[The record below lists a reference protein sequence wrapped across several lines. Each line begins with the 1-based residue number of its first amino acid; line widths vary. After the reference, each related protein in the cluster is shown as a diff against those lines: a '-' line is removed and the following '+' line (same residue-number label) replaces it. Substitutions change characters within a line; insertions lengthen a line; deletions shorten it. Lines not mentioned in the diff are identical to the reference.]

1 MCFVKLKLFGSFFFS
16 GFFFKGLGGGG
27 LQIDS
32 TWELERE
39 RDRKKDLFGYKPIVK
54 ANVGKLFT
62 SLFILKS

>member
-1 MCFVKLKLFGSFFFS
+1 MCFVKLKLFEFFFLS
-16 GFFFKGLGGGG
+16 FIFLKKEGGGI
-27 LQIDS
+27 QIDP

-39 RDRKKDLFGYKPIVK
+39 RERKKDLFGYKPIVK

>member
-1 MCFVKLKLFGSFFFS
+1 MCFVKLKLFGFFFL
-16 GFFFKGLGGGG
+16 FFSKKEGGGI
-27 LQIDS
+27 QIDP

>member
-1 MCFVKLKLFGSFFFS
+1 MCFVKLKLFGFFFLFS
-16 GFFFKGLGGGG
+16 KKEEGGI
-27 LQIDS
+27 QIDP

>member
-1 MCFVKLKLFGSFFFS
+1 MCFVKLKLFGFFFL
-16 GFFFKGLGGGG
+16 FFFFEKGGGG
-27 LQIDS
+27 IQIDP